1 MADNSAHQETRA
13 LAAELAMDVA
23 TGVER
28 GRALAHLESCR
39 ECRSLVSDMAEAKDE
54 VLLLA
59 PEREPSAGFESRTLT
74 HLARLGRPPRAPRW
88 RRILSLSV
96 AASVAAAAGVG
107 GAWLAT
113 RSDRQ
118 AAALFRTALE
128 RADGVYL
135 GVEVLRRPDGARA
148 GHVAVYLGRPSW
160 IFAVID
166 EGSAVGTFDVEIV
179 GRTGDRHP
187 AGAVTIDADRRGG
200 GLVLPPGLGQVA
212 AVVLIP
218 RGGGDAVEGRLPAP
232 PR

>member
-1 MADNSAHQETRA
+1 MTDNPAHQETRA

-28 GRALAHLESCR
+28 GRALAHLEVCR
-39 ECRSLVSDMAEAKDE
+39 ECRSLVGDMAEAKDE

-74 HLARLGRPPRAPRW
+74 HLARLSRPTRAPRW

-128 RADGVYL
+128 RADGTYL
-135 GVEVLRRPDGARA
+135 GVEVLRRPDGTRV
-148 GHVAVYLGRPSW
+148 GHLAVYLGRPSW
-160 IFAVID
+160 IFAVLD
-166 EGSAVGTFDVEIV
+166 EGSPVGTFDVEIV
-179 GRTGDRHP
+179 GPSGDRRP
-187 AGAVTIDADRRGG
+187 AGALTIETDRRGA
-200 GLVLPPGLGQVA
+200 GLVLPPGLERVA
-212 AVVLIP
+212 AVVLVP
-218 RGGGDAVEGRLPAP
+218 RGGGDPLEGRLPTP
-232 PR
+232 PS

>member
-1 MADNSAHQETRA
+1 MTDNQAHQETRA

-28 GRALAHLESCR
+28 GRALAHLEVCR

-74 HLARLGRPPRAPRW
+74 HLARLSRPPRAPRW

-118 AAALFRTALE
+118 AADLFRTALE
-128 RADGVYL
+128 RADGTYL
-135 GVEVLRRPDGARA
+135 GVEVLRRPDGTRV
-148 GHVAVYLGRPSW
+148 GHLAVYLGRPSW
-160 IFAVID
+160 IFAVLD
-166 EGSAVGTFDVEIV
+166 EGVPVGTFDVEIV
-179 GRTGDRHP
+179 GPSGERRP
-187 AGAVTIDADRRGG
+187 AGVLTIETDRRGA
-200 GLVLPPGLGQVA
+200 GLVLPPGLERVA
-212 AVVLIP
+212 AVVLVP
-218 RGGGDAVEGRLPAP
+218 RGGGDPLEGRLPAP
-232 PR
+232 PS

>member
-1 MADNSAHQETRA
+1 MTDNPAHQETRA

-28 GRALAHLESCR
+28 GRALAHLEVCR
-39 ECRSLVSDMAEAKDE
+39 ECRSLVGDMAEAKDE

-74 HLARLGRPPRAPRW
+74 HLARLSRPTRAPRW

-128 RADGVYL
+128 RADGTYL
-135 GVEVLRRPDGARA
+135 GVEVLRRPDGTRV
-148 GHVAVYLGRPSW
+148 GHLAVYLGRPSW
-160 IFAVID
+160 IFAVLD
-166 EGSAVGTFDVEIV
+166 EGSPVGTFDVEIV
-179 GRTGDRHP
+179 GPSSERRP
-187 AGAVTIDADRRGG
+187 AGAFTIETDRRGA
-200 GLVLPPGLGQVA
+200 GLVLPPGLERVA
-212 AVVLIP
+212 AVVLVP
-218 RGGGDAVEGRLPAP
+218 RGGGDPLEGRLPTP
-232 PR
+232 PS

>member
-1 MADNSAHQETRA
+1 MTDNETHPETQ
-13 LAAELAMDVA
+13 LVAAELAMDVA

-28 GRALAHLESCR
+28 GRALAHLEVCR
-39 ECRSLVSDMAEAKDE
+39 ECRSLVSGLAEAKDE

-74 HLARLGRPPRAPRW
+74 HLARLGRPARAPRW

-118 AAALFRTALE
+118 VAALFRTALE
-128 RADGVYL
+128 RADGTYL
-135 GVEVLRRPDGARA
+135 GVEVLRRPDGTRA

-160 IFAVID
+160 IFAVVD
-166 EGSAVGTFDVEIV
+166 EGAPVGTFDVEIV
-179 GRTGDRHP
+179 AASGDRRP
-187 AGAVTIDADRRGG
+187 AGVLTIETDRPGA
-200 GLVLPPGLGQVA
+200 GLVLPPGLERVA
-212 AVVLIP
+212 AVVLVP
-218 RGGGDAVEGRLPAP
+218 RGGGDPLEGRLPAP
-232 PR
+232 PS

>member
-1 MADNSAHQETRA
+1 MTDNRAHQETQGI
-13 LAAELAMDVA
+13 AAELAMDVA

-28 GRALAHLESCR
+28 GRALAHLEVCR
-39 ECRSLVSDMAEAKDE
+39 QCRSLVSGLAEAKDE

-74 HLARLGRPPRAPRW
+74 HLARLERPARPPRW

-96 AASVAAAAGVG
+96 AASIAAAAGVG

-113 RSDRQ
+113 RPDRQ
-118 AAALFRTALE
+118 AADLLRTALE
-128 RADGVYL
+128 RADGTYL
-135 GVEVLRRPDGARA
+135 GVEVLRRPDGTRV

-166 EGSAVGTFDVEIV
+166 EGTAVGAFDVEIV
-179 GRTGDRHP
+179 DRSDDRHA
-187 AGAVTIDADRRGG
+187 AGALSIDADRRGS
-200 GLVLPPGLGQVA
+200 GLVLPPGLERVA

-218 RGGGDAVEGRLPAP
+218 GGGGDPLEGRLPAP
-232 PR
+232 PS

>member
-1 MADNSAHQETRA
+1 MTDNQAHQETRA

-28 GRALAHLESCR
+28 GRALAHLEVCR
-39 ECRSLVSDMAEAKDE
+39 ECRSLVGDMAEAKDE

-74 HLARLGRPPRAPRW
+74 HLARLSRPPRAPRW

-118 AAALFRTALE
+118 AADLFRTALE
-128 RADGVYL
+128 RADGTYL
-135 GVEVLRRPDGARA
+135 GVEVLRRPDGTRV
-148 GHVAVYLGRPSW
+148 GHLAVYLGRPSW
-160 IFAVID
+160 IFAVLD
-166 EGSAVGTFDVEIV
+166 EGVPVGTFDVEIV
-179 GRTGDRHP
+179 GPSGERRP
-187 AGAVTIDADRRGG
+187 AGVLTIETDRRGA
-200 GLVLPPGLGQVA
+200 GLVLPPGLERVA
-212 AVVLIP
+212 AVVLVP
-218 RGGGDAVEGRLPAP
+218 RGGGDPLEGRLPAP
-232 PR
+232 PS

>member
-1 MADNSAHQETRA
+1 MTDNPAHQETQ
-13 LAAELAMDVA
+13 LVAAELAMDVA

-28 GRALAHLESCR
+28 GRALAHLDVCR
-39 ECRSLVSDMAEAKDE
+39 ECRSLVSDLAEAKDE

-59 PEREPSAGFESRTLT
+59 PEREPSAGFESRTLNHLT
-74 HLARLGRPPRAPRW
+74 RLARPARAPRW

-135 GVEVLRRPDGARA
+135 GVEVLRQPDGTRA

-166 EGSAVGTFDVEIV
+166 EGFPVGTFDVEVV
-179 GRTGDRHP
+179 GRSGDRQP
-187 AGAVTIDADRRGG
+187 AGTVAIDQDRRGA
-200 GLVLPPGLGQVA
+200 GLVLPGGIEQVA
-212 AVVLIP
+212 SVVLIP
-218 RGGGDAVEGRLPAP
+218 RGGGDALEGRLPAP
-232 PR
+232 PG

>member
-1 MADNSAHQETRA
+1 MTDNPAHQETRA

-74 HLARLGRPPRAPRW
+74 HLARLSRPPRAPRW

-128 RADGVYL
+128 RADGTYL
-135 GVEVLRRPDGARA
+135 GVEVLRRPDGTRA
-148 GHVAVYLGRPSW
+148 GHVAVYLGQPSW
-160 IFAVID
+160 IFAVLD
-166 EGSAVGTFDVEIV
+166 EGSPVGTFDVEIV
-179 GRTGDRHP
+179 GPSGDRRP
-187 AGAVTIDADRRGG
+187 AGVLTIETDRRGA
-200 GLVLPPGLGQVA
+200 GLVLPPGLERVT
-212 AVVLIP
+212 AVVLVP
-218 RGGGDAVEGRLPAP
+218 RGGGDPLEGRLPAP
-232 PR
+232 PS

>member
-1 MADNSAHQETRA
+1 MTDNPAHEETQ
-13 LAAELAMDVA
+13 LVAAELATDVA

-28 GRALAHLESCR
+28 GRALAHLEVCR
-39 ECRSLVSDMAEAKDE
+39 ECRSLVSGLAEAKDE

-74 HLARLGRPPRAPRW
+74 HLTRLARPARAPRW

-128 RADGVYL
+128 RADGTYL
-135 GVEVLRRPDGARA
+135 GVEVLRRPDGTRA

-166 EGSAVGTFDVEIV
+166 EGSEVGTFDVEIV
-179 GRTGDRHP
+179 DRSGDRHP
-187 AGAVTIDADRRGG
+187 SGALSIDADRRGA
-200 GLVLPPGLGQVA
+200 GLTLPPGIEQVA
-212 AVVLIP
+212 SVVLIP
-218 RGGGDAVEGRLPAP
+218 RGGGDALEGRLPAP
-232 PR
+232 PG

>member
-1 MADNSAHQETRA
+1 MTDSSAHEETRGV
-13 LAAELAMDVA
+13 AAELAMGVS

-28 GRALAHLESCR
+28 GQALSHLEGCH
-39 ECRSLVSDMAEAKDE
+39 ECRAYVAGLADARDE
-54 VLLLA
+54 LLLLA
-59 PEREPSAGFESRTLT
+59 PEREPAAGFESRVLA
-74 HLARLGRPPRAPRW
+74 HLIRPARPARW

-128 RADGVYL
+128 RADGTYL
-135 GVEVLRRPDGARA
+135 GVEVLRRPDGTRA

-166 EGSAVGTFDVEIV
+166 EGFPVGTFDVEVV
-179 GRTGDRHP
+179 GRSGDRHP
-187 AGAVTIDADRRGG
+187 SGTLSFDPDRRGA
-200 GLVLPPGLGQVA
+200 GLTLPPGLERVS

-218 RGGGDAVEGRLPAP
+218 RGGGDPLEGRLPVP
-232 PR
+232 GS

>member
-1 MADNSAHQETRA
+1 MTDNPAHQETQ
-13 LAAELAMDVA
+13 LVAAELAMDVA

-28 GRALAHLESCR
+28 GRALAHLEVCR
-39 ECRSLVSDMAEAKDE
+39 ECRSLVSDLAEAKDE

-59 PEREPSAGFESRTLT
+59 PERETSAGFESRTLNHLT
-74 HLARLGRPPRAPRW
+74 RLARPARAPRW

-128 RADGVYL
+128 RADGTYL
-135 GVEVLRRPDGARA
+135 GVEVLRRPDGTRA

-160 IFAVID
+160 IFAVLD
-166 EGSAVGTFDVEIV
+166 EGFPVGTFDVEIV
-179 GRTGDRHP
+179 GPTGDRRP
-187 AGAVTIDADRRGG
+187 AGVLTIETDRRGA
-200 GLVLPPGLGQVA
+200 GLVLPPGLEPVA
-212 AVVLIP
+212 AVVLVP
-218 RGGGDAVEGRLPAP
+218 RGGGDPLEGRLPP
-232 PR
+232 PPS

>member
-1 MADNSAHQETRA
+1 MTDNQTHPETQ
-13 LAAELAMDVA
+13 LVAAELAMDVA

-28 GRALAHLESCR
+28 GRALAHLEVCR
-39 ECRSLVSDMAEAKDE
+39 ECRSLVSGLAEAKDE

-74 HLARLGRPPRAPRW
+74 HLARLARPARAPRW

-96 AASVAAAAGVG
+96 AASVATAAGVG

-118 AAALFRTALE
+118 AADLFRTALE
-128 RADGVYL
+128 RADGTYL
-135 GVEVLRRPDGARA
+135 GVEVLRRPDGTRA
-148 GHVAVYLGRPSW
+148 GHVAVYLGRLSW
-160 IFAVID
+160 IFAVVD

-179 GRTGDRHP
+179 DRSGNRYP
-187 AGAVTIDADRRGG
+187 SGTLSIDPDRRGA
-200 GLVLPPGLGQVA
+200 GLTLPPGLERVA

-218 RGGGDAVEGRLPAP
+218 RGGGDTLEGRLPVP
-232 PR
+232 GS

>member
-1 MADNSAHQETRA
+1 MTDSSAHEETRGV
-13 LAAELAMDVA
+13 AAELAMGVA

-28 GRALAHLESCR
+28 GRALSHLEGCH
-39 ECRSLVSDMAEAKDE
+39 ECRAYVAGLADARDE
-54 VLLLA
+54 LLLLA
-59 PEREPSAGFESRTLT
+59 PEREPGAGFESRVLA
-74 HLARLGRPPRAPRW
+74 HLIRPARPARW

-135 GVEVLRRPDGARA
+135 GVEVLRQPDGTRA

-166 EGSAVGTFDVEIV
+166 EGSAVGTFDVEVV
-179 GRTGDRHP
+179 GRSGDRQP
-187 AGAVTIDADRRGG
+187 AGTVAIDQDRRGA
-200 GLVLPPGLGQVA
+200 GLVLPTGIEQVA
-212 AVVLIP
+212 SVVLIP
-218 RGGGDAVEGRLPAP
+218 RGGGDALEGRLPAP
-232 PR
+232 PG